1 MSQFLRRRARNG
13 DEIDANERIAETSA
27 DLAYELQSKMF
38 DQLTT
43 VGIGGA
49 GLVVTLIGSV
59 LQNAPNNIWLSVI
72 LFGLAAITAISGNQK
87 LVEDLTDHQPC
98 LRRSARDVKIASML
112 IGMAI
117 GWLSLTVYAQSDRQ
131 SSASNSVVAKPTTAP
146 APAATR

>member
-1 MSQFLRRRARNG
+1 MSAYLRRKFRKR
-13 DEIDANERIAETSA
+13 DDIDANERVAEVSA

-59 LQNAPNNIWLSVI
+59 LQDAPDNIWLSVI
-72 LFGLAAITAISGNQK
+72 LFGLAAITAISANQK
-87 LVEDLTDHQPC
+87 LVEDLTEGQPC

-117 GWLSLTVYAQSDRQ
+117 GWLSLTVYTQGAGH
-131 SSASNSVVAKPTTAP
+131 SAVARPSAAP
-146 APAATR
+146 APVVAQ